1 MKAVKKKILYWA
13 PCLNKVGTVISAK
26 NSAIALAKYKNN
38 LYEVCI
44 INVCGEWD
52 EYIKEFEKYNIKII
66 NLTFS
71 YYSYLPKTG
80 FIPSRLSYIL
90 IFLISFF
97 PLLFCLRKYKAEFL
111 IMHLIT
117 SLPLFLMRN
126 FKITTKFILRISGM
140 PKLNFLRKY
149 YWKKSAKKLF
159 KITCPTKEL
168 MIKIEGINIFEKNKI
183 CFLQDAIIN
192 LDNFKQS
199 KNLTL
204 NLNTNKKIILSAGRL
219 TKQKNFQYLI
229 NEYSKFLKFS
239 DDYDLVILGEGEDR
253 NKLLNLII
261 SLKLQKRVHL
271 IGRVDNVYDY
281 MENSNLFILSSL
293 WEELGFV
300 IVEAAYKNLFI
311 ISSNCPNGP
320 SEFIDKNRGGILFES
335 NKENSLTNALKNY
348 LKLEDSFKRKLYA
361 KKKSHIYTKFRHHLI
376 LHKIL
381 KNENSI

>member
-1 MKAVKKKILYWA
+1 M
-13 PCLNKVGTVISAK
+13 
-26 NSAIALAKYKNN
+26 AKYKNN
-38 LYEVCI
+38 LYEIYI
-44 INVCGEWD
+44 INACGEWD
-52 EYIKEFEKYNIKII
+52 EYINEFKKYNIKII
-66 NLTFS
+66 NLSFS

-97 PLLFCLRKYKAEFL
+97 PLLFCLRKHKAEFF

-126 FKITTKFILRISGM
+126 FKIKTKFILRISGM

-149 YWKKSAKKLF
+149 YWKKSGKKLF

-168 MIKIEGINIFEKNKI
+168 MFKIEDVNIFEKNKI

-192 LDNFKQS
+192 LDNFQQS

-204 NLNTNKKIILSAGRL
+204 NLNTNKKIILSVGRL

-229 NEYSKFLKFS
+229 NEYDKFLKFS
-239 DDYDLVILGEGEDR
+239 DDYDLVILGDGEDR
-253 NKLLNLII
+253 NKLLNLIEL
-261 SLKLQKRVHL
+261 LKLQKRVHL

-300 IVEAAYKNLFI
+300 IVEAAFKNLFI

-320 SEFIDKNRGGILFES
+320 SEFIEKNKGGILFES
-335 NKENSLTNALKNY
+335 NKENSLSSALKAY
-348 LKLEDSFKRKLYA
+348 LKLENSFKERLNA
-361 KKKSHIYTKFRHHLI
+361 KRKSHTYTKFKHHLT

-381 KNENSI
+381 RNEN